1 MKKNLLLLLTLNLNF
16 GFAQTTKEKKIIE
29 KAENYIKQNGYT
41 NEEFKFDKKQFNVD
55 IVDQSNLDEILKKRK
70 GRLNS
75 KAVYFKKCDKD
86 YIVDFEYSKLDLKER
101 DSIALKAV
109 SIDKKTGKMSIF
121 HENIL
126 VPFLDLKKETN
137 Y

>member
-1 MKKNLLLLLTLNLNF
+1 MKKIFLLLLTLNLNL
-16 GFAQTTKEKKIIE
+16 GFSQTTKEKKIIE

-55 IVDQSNLDEILKKRK
+55 IVDPDNLDEILKKRK

-75 KAVYFKKCDKD
+75 KAVYFKKQDTD
-86 YIVDFEYSKLDLKER
+86 YIVGFEYSKLDLKER

-109 SIDKKTGKMSIF
+109 SIDKKTGKMRIF

-126 VPFLDLKKETN
+126 VPFLDLKKTN